1 MRVLHSLIKEN
12 SSIKSEF
19 NLFLS
24 VIVLSS
30 NNIALFCFMVIF
42 ENKKI
47 KNGVIELEP
56 TAFLAANQTALP
68 IWASVPNNFFEK
80 LIK

>member
-1 MRVLHSLIKEN
+1 
-12 SSIKSEF
+12 
-19 NLFLS
+19 
-24 VIVLSS
+24 
-30 NNIALFCFMVIF
+30 MVIF

-47 KNGVIELEP
+47 KNGVIGFEP

-68 IWASVPNNFFEK
+68 IWVSVPNNFFEK

>member
-1 MRVLHSLIKEN
+1 
-12 SSIKSEF
+12 
-19 NLFLS
+19 
-24 VIVLSS
+24 
-30 NNIALFCFMVIF
+30 MVIF

-68 IWASVPNNFFEK
+68 IWASVPNNFLEK